1 MSSNEKVYAGDLGTR
16 VILDC
21 GQNVSAATA
30 RSIEVQKPD
39 GSTASWSASA
49 SGTNSIQFDTEAGS
63 SFNVPGTWRIQS
75 KITIGGA
82 VWRGKTVTLTVY
94 PAFR

>member
-21 GQNVSAATA
+21 GHDISAATA
-30 RSIEVQKPD
+30 RSIEVQRPD
-39 GSTASWSASA
+39 GSTRSWSAIA
-49 SGTNSIQFDTEAGS
+49 NGTNSIQFDTVANS
-63 SFNVPGTWRIQS
+63 SFDVPGVWRLQS
-75 KITIGGA
+75 KVAIGGA

-94 PAFR
+94 PFFR